1 MDLRVEQGC
10 PQCGARIV
18 LAETDRLLTCSY
30 CGVRNYLQA
39 TGPFRYVL
47 PLAKPVRQPLL
58 LAPYLR
64 FKGTIF
70 LVTGEEISHRVVDT
84 TLAGNG
90 LPWLPPSLGVRPQ
103 AMQLRRIDRDAETR
117 YLPLTLKANA
127 VLEKAIAISSL
138 SARAGHDLYHRAYI
152 GESLSCIYLPIER
165 KSRGLFDS
173 VTGTQL
179 VGPEELQAVSVQ
191 GKPFHDSWQVRF
203 LASLCPQC
211 GATMDGAP
219 DCQVMTCAICH
230 SAWGFGS
237 EGLERVEW
245 HVVPGSQTTGCY
257 LPFWKITTQV
267 PALKIYSYADFVEQ
281 TNQPYLPRPGWRER
295 PFSLWIPAI
304 KLRPKIF
311 LQAGRQA
318 TLAQGQVAP
327 AEGRRVSNLFPVTL
341 PAGEAR
347 QAAKVIL
354 AASTT
359 SPRLVFPFLPQV
371 QLTEVVTQLVYLPFI
386 DKGHDWLQP
395 ETGVVIGKNILQFG
409 RAM

>member
-47 PLAKPVRQPLL
+47 PLAKPPRQPLL

-70 LVTGEEISHRVVDT
+70 LITGEEISHRVVDT
-84 TLAGNG
+84 TQAGNG
-90 LPWLPPSLGVRPQ
+90 LPGLPPSLGVRPQ

-117 YLPLTLKANA
+117 YLPLALKASA
-127 VLEKAIAISSL
+127 VLEKAITISSL
-138 SARAGHDLYHRAYI
+138 SARAGHDLHHRAYI
-152 GESLSCIYLPIER
+152 GESLSCIYLPMER
-165 KSRGLFDS
+165 RSRGLFDS
-173 VTGTQL
+173 VTEALLTGQ
-179 VGPEELQAVSVQ
+179 EELETLPVQ
-191 GKPFHDSWQVRF
+191 GKPYDDSWQVRF

-211 GATMDGAP
+211 GATLDGAP
-219 DCQVMTCAICH
+219 DCQVMTCANCH
-230 SAWGFGS
+230 SAWAFGAD
-237 EGLERVEW
+237 GLERVDW
-245 HVVPGSQTTGCY
+245 SIVPGSPATCHY
-257 LPFWKITTQV
+257 LPFWRLTAQV
-267 PALKIYSYADFVEQ
+267 PALKIFSYADFVER
-281 TNQPYLPRPGWRER
+281 TNQPFLPRPGWQER
-295 PFSLWIPAI
+295 VFSLWIPAI

-318 TLAQGQVAP
+318 TIAQWQVTP
-327 AEGRRVSNLFPVTL
+327 AEGRVVRNLFPVTL
-341 PAGEAR
+341 PASEAR

-359 SPRLVFPFLPQV
+359 SPRLVFPLLPQV
-371 QLTEVVTQLVYLPFI
+371 RLTEVVTQLVYLPFI
-386 DKGHDWLQP
+386 DKGHDWMQP
-395 ETGVVIGKNILQFG
+395 DTGIVIGKNILRFG